1 MTVIYG
7 DPQFLLLF
15 EREFKTY
22 RKNGW
27 RGEEPRAS
35 LDMPVGV
42 VRLAKAGRVRRG
54 RDGGKV

>member
-7 DPQFLLLF
+7 DSQFLLLF

-27 RGEEPRAS
+27 CGEEPRAS

-42 VRLAKAGRVRRG
+42 VRRAKAGRVRRG
-54 RDGGKV
+54 SRWW